1 MTKKLIATFVA
12 LVSAA
17 TLWAATEVKATF
29 SSLENGASDGGYTVV
44 TRTSGFCITGAG
56 VSVSTGMTA
65 IIKYSDLGTSD
76 SYIAAFDRPGTGID
90 RFGIGV
96 KDQKFNGVYA
106 GSLWTNANQ
115 TKTTAQ
121 SDGLIVLSYSS
132 DIGVVAYDGNGA
144 KIYEGGGLKESATY
158 NTGTHINFGSKEDNS
173 LASGIKISAVQLLSG
188 TVTTESVMTVVA
200 AFEEAIKPVADVISV
215 NVQQDNICTQG
226 TIQSGSIYKTL
237 AGDIL
242 GSEWGVINAPGGSRD
257 ANTASGSVTIKGATV
272 SIYSWAGTNW
282 SFIND
287 TAKGAQGETQAA
299 SEYAY
304 LNVFGSNRDR
314 TKNDGWVGATNVPYE
329 KYDVY
334 IYFAGG
340 LAGGNA
346 STADGKFPGVRVA
359 SGCSAEGF
367 DNTKYYK
374 VAEDGTL
381 DLTVSSATQDDS
393 ALMWGSRS
401 VSTTPL
407 FGSNVIKI
415 RDCTGD
421 FKMFYAAWDSGP
433 AAIQIVEVMTA
444 ATKAELSYAGDVK
457 VSDINND
464 LKATDNKAEVT
475 LQPGATIYFDAELQV
490 PTKLIC
496 EGRIMISANAKP
508 TDLSKLDLSGVTDS
522 VTRTWLTDS
531 EKKGIGFNFASKR
544 GPVTSAALV
553 ADAAWYDNNDGGS
566 NDEGKNGTNVAMSSD
581 GLTTITWTSANTYDD
596 DASTHGNNSS
606 ASMVRG
612 YLDDGNSVSITVKNV
627 PFAEY
632 AVIIYASTDDPN
644 NPYLTH
650 KVVNDVN
657 YTYDSTCS
665 DVAKVGTDAWGQGR
679 SSSTI
684 AYGTNA
690 IRVIEQT
697 KGTLTITSPKN
708 TSIKARGCISAIQI
722 VPYSTFIPPEVIIA
736 SVESKCSDDYKSNT
750 ISGIMEGI
758 SLNSWTGDLT
768 ARVVVNSTVYESEA
782 IKDNAFMIEVA
793 DLTPEKVYRTN
804 LEVGYTDGGIF
815 NAVATQPIALYQ
827 GERKFVWIASPF
839 VIREKTLV
847 NEAQGLTIGNF
858 FESPDYVDLCDS
870 EYTVSISASEA
881 VDAENDAALDGT
893 EQGGIRIA
901 QTSSGLKLQVVVDG
915 AWTDFANAAVD
926 TTYTLKVKFHYKKSQ
941 EGETDA
947 TSVTY
952 ALDSATK
959 TSTNSTGKLKVTEI
973 FVSDGT
979 NLAEDMF
986 GACQLDS
993 AVIVD
998 LELKPGEGDTI
1009 DYNTEAEANAAIKT
1023 LKIGICDAVKKV
1035 LTTAEAQE
1043 NYRKYFHLVV
1053 VPSATLE
1060 GGFSVKPEFTTEATN
1075 KIEEELENA
1084 LADVVNA
1091 FNTGSAEIVGK
1102 PGLYYGVKS
1111 GEDITDLTT
1120 GELKMADADG
1130 KVSIT
1135 ITKPEGASKHFYRII
1150 CSPTP
1155 ASNK

>member
-1 MTKKLIATFVA
+1 MKKILLWAAVLCGMTSF
-12 LVSAA
+12 
-17 TLWAATEVKATF
+17 AATEVKATF
-29 SSLENGASDGGYTVV
+29 ASLENGATSGDYKVA
-44 TRTSGFCITGAG
+44 TRTSGFCITGPG
-56 VSVSTGMTA
+56 ESVSTGMTA

-96 KDQKFNGVYA
+96 KDQKLNGVYA

-115 TKTTAQ
+115 TKTATQ

-188 TVTTESVMTVVA
+188 TVTAESVMTVVA
-200 AFEEAIKPVADVISV
+200 AFEEAIEPVADVISV
-215 NVQQDNICTQG
+215 NVQQDNICNQG
-226 TIQSGSIYKTL
+226 TIQSGSTYKTL

-257 ANTASGSVTIKGATV
+257 ANTASGYVTIKGATV
-272 SIYSWAGTNW
+272 SIYSWAGSNW

-287 TAKGAQGETQAA
+287 TDKGAQGETQAA

-314 TKNDGWVGATNVPYE
+314 TKNDGWIGATNVPYE

-346 STADGKFPGVRVA
+346 STANGKYPGVRVA
-359 SGCSAEGF
+359 SGYSAEGF
-367 DNTKYYK
+367 DNTMYYK

-381 DLTVSSATQDDS
+381 DLNISSATQDDS
-393 ALMWGSRS
+393 ALMWGSRNAS
-401 VSTTPL
+401 STPL
-407 FGSNVIKI
+407 LGSNVIKI
-415 RDCTGD
+415 CGCTGD

-433 AAIQIVEVMTA
+433 AAIQIVEVMTT
-444 ATKAELSYAGDVK
+444 ATKAELSYEGDVK

-464 LKATDNKAEVT
+464 LKATDNKTEVT
-475 LQPGATIYFDAELQV
+475 LQPGATVYVDTTPAV

-496 EGRIMISANAKP
+496 KGAITLSANAKP
-508 TDLSKLDLSGVTDS
+508 DLTNLDLSGVTGG
-522 VTRTWLTDS
+522 VIRTWLTDD
-531 EKKGIGFNFASKR
+531 EKKGIGFNFASAR
-544 GPVTSAALV
+544 GPVVASALV
-553 ADAAWYDNNDGGS
+553 ADTKWYSDNDSNNGS
-566 NDEGKNGTNVAMSSD
+566 NIAMSDD

-612 YLDDGNSVSITVKNV
+612 YLDDANGVSITVKNI

-644 NPYLTH
+644 NPKLTH
-650 KVVNDVN
+650 KVVNGTN
-657 YTYDSTCS
+657 YTFDSTCS

-679 SSSTI
+679 SSSAV

-697 KGTLTITSPKN
+697 KGTLTITSPKD

-722 VPYSTFIPPEVIIA
+722 VPYSTFVAPTVTIA
-736 SVESKCSDDYKSNT
+736 SVEAKCSDDYAANT
-750 ISGIMEGI
+750 ITGTIADYVP
-758 SLNSWTGDLT
+758 NSWEDELT
-768 ARVVVNSTVYESEA
+768 ARVVVDSKVYESEA
-782 IKDNAFMIEVA
+782 IEDNKFTIEVSN
-793 DLTPEKVYRTN
+793 LIPGKVYRTN
-804 LEVGYTDGGIF
+804 LEVGYTDGETFKAI
-815 NAVATQPIALYQ
+815 ATKAIALYQ
-827 GERKFVWIASPF
+827 GEQKFVWIASPF
-839 VIREKTLV
+839 KIQDAMLV
-847 NEAQGLTIGNF
+847 NDAQGLTIENPF
-858 FESPDYVDLCDS
+858 ADPDYIDLCDS

-881 VDAENDAALDGT
+881 VEADLDVALDGT

-901 QTSSGLKLQVVVDG
+901 QTSSGLKLQVVDKGDWV
-915 AWTDFANAAVD
+915 DFADAAVN
-926 TTYTLKVKFHYKKSQ
+926 TTYTLTVKFHYKKSQ

-952 ALDSATK
+952 TLDSTTK
-959 TSTNSTGKLKVTEI
+959 TSTNTTGKLKVMEI

-979 NLAEDMF
+979 NLANNLL

-998 LELKPGEGDTI
+998 LELKPGEGDAI

-1023 LKIGICDAVKKV
+1023 LKIGICDAVKSV

-1043 NYRKYFHLVV
+1043 NYRKYFLLVV
-1053 VPSATLE
+1053 VPSKKLE
-1060 GGFSVKPEFTTEATN
+1060 NGFSVMPEFTTEATN
-1075 KIEEELENA
+1075 EIEKELEKA
-1084 LADVVNA
+1084 MEKVVEAFNA
-1091 FNTGSAEIVGK
+1091 FDGKAEITGK
-1102 PGLYYGVKS
+1102 PGLYYGVKRGDS
-1111 GEDITDLTT
+1111 LEAMSVKEDLQ
-1120 GELKMADADG
+1120 MAGVDG
-1130 KVSIT
+1130 KVTIS
-1135 ITKPEGASKHFYRII
+1135 ITKPDNSKSHFYRII
-1150 CSPTP
+1150 VSPTP
-1155 ASNK
+1155 AKTK

>member
-346 STADGKFPGVRVA
+346 SAADGKFPGVRVA

-444 ATKAELSYAGDVK
+444 ATKAELSYAGDVN

-464 LKATDNKAEVT
+464 LKTTDNKAEVT

-496 EGRIMISANAKP
+496 DGRIMISANAKP

-566 NDEGKNGTNVAMSSD
+566 NDEGKNGANVAMSSD

-612 YLDDGNSVSITVKNV
+612 YLDDANGVSIAVKNI

-632 AVIIYASTDDPN
+632 AVIIYASTDQSGKT
-644 NPYLTH
+644 LSFK
-650 KVVNDVN
+650 KVNGKN
-657 YTYDSTCS
+657 YTYDSAHS
-665 DVAKVGTDAWGQGR
+665 DVATIGEDAWGACQ
-679 SSSTI
+679 SSSSVS
-684 AYGTNA
+684 YGRNA
-690 IRVIEQT
+690 IRVIAQT
-697 KGTLTITSPKN
+697 AGTLTIESKRDDSKN
-708 TSIKARGCISAIQI
+708 VRGCISAIQI

-750 ISGIMEGI
+750 ISGVMENI
-758 SLNSWTGDLT
+758 ILNSWTGDMT
-768 ARVVVNSTVYESEA
+768 ARVVINSTVYESAA
-782 IKDNAFMIEVA
+782 IKEKSFTIEVS

-804 LEVGYTDGGIF
+804 LEVGYTDDEGF
-815 NAVATQPIALYQ
+815 KAVTTQPIALYQ

-839 VIREKTLV
+839 VIQKKTLV

-858 FESPDYVDLCDS
+858 FESPDYIDLCDS

-901 QTSSGLKLQVVVDG
+901 QTSSGLKLQVVEKG
-915 AWTDFANAAVD
+915 AWVDFADAVVN
-926 TTYTLKVKFHYKKSQ
+926 TTYTLTVKFHYKKSQ
-941 EGETDA
+941 EVETDA

-952 ALDSATK
+952 TLDSTSK
-959 TSTNSTGKLKVTEI
+959 TSTNPTGKLKVTEI

-998 LELKPGEGDTI
+998 IELKPGEGDTI

-1023 LKIGICDAVKKV
+1023 LKIGICDAVKGI
-1035 LTTAEAQE
+1035 LTTETQQAT
-1043 NYRKYFHLVV
+1043 YRSYFHLVV
-1053 VPSATLE
+1053 VPSKMLE
-1060 GGFSVKPEFTTEATN
+1060 NGFSVKTEFTTEATN
-1075 KIEEELENA
+1075 KIEEDLEKA